1 MTKTHAPADSDE
13 EQYTDE
19 DMRRDQCNRF
29 GFWMVCA
36 AKRCRRAKSCEGD
49 PEQCFDRWWPHMPEE
64 AKVYI
69 RAVISA
75 MARKG
80 MDRMQARQAA
90 EAEVERWKA
99 TARANAERTPP
110 AEPVVAREPAAPP
123 DANATRSM
131 PDRAPRA
138 SGACDER

>member
-1 MTKTHAPADSDE
+1 MTKSHAPADSSE
-13 EQYTDE
+13 GQYTHE
-19 DMRRDQCNRF
+19 ERRRIQCNRLR
-29 GFWMVCA
+29 FWMVCA

-69 RAVISA
+69 RAAIRA

-80 MDRMQARQAA
+80 MDKMQARQAA
-90 EAEVERWKA
+90 EAEVERWKE

-123 DANATRSM
+123 DPDATRFTPES
-131 PDRAPRA
+131 RAPRVR
-138 SGACDER
+138 SL